1 MAEENDKNSKKA
13 TLNERPNR
21 RFQFTPDLKEY
32 IIKSKISDVEKKFFL
47 PTPENLEIL
56 FDLNG
61 IKNQIYYDKNK
72 YETLF
77 KRENEEEILD
87 LTNIQHIQNS
97 KVLNSVL
104 FFLGAINSENDIYA
118 FDDEDEEDKLR
129 APIAEENYYE
139 NSDSYIQYL
148 QNNLTTLTSDIAFID
163 FNEVI
168 KSLEEVG
175 IRIISEDNNTLYKQ
189 IKDHVMSTQEN
200 KIMVLI
206 TPSNNFYVKTDKSSI
221 NGVNYDLKINNI
233 TKLFLNNAF
242 ITEFIKKI
250 VNHPRCYF
258 GLLSSMITKNLKTAN
273 SGMKTQFYKIYPE
286 KCSLI
291 DQKSHDREDVGK
303 KGVIPKFYRNLNL
316 IMSHVKT
323 KDKLYCFN
331 ETNIL
336 IIDSKDYKIS
346 ENTRNNTINA
356 SVVNEEILRMP
367 QDKKNEEMKKRN
379 KKLIEYVQ
387 ELLEKCPNDVRD
399 YISLHPFEPFKSPE
413 PTTSTEPSKKFNN

>member
-1 MAEENDKNSKKA
+1 MAEEADKNMQKT
-13 TLNERPNR
+13 TLNERPNK

-32 IIKSKISDVEKKFFL
+32 IIKSKISDAEKKFFL

-56 FDLNG
+56 FNLNG
-61 IKNQIYYDKNK
+61 IKNQIFYDKK
-72 YETLF
+72 IYETFF
-77 KRENEEEILD
+77 KNEDEEEILD

-97 KVLNSVL
+97 KILNSIL

-129 APIAEENYYE
+129 APIPEENFYE
-139 NSDSYIQYL
+139 NSDNYIQYL
-148 QNNLTTLTSDIAFID
+148 QNNLSTLTRDIAFID
-163 FNEVI
+163 FQEVI
-168 KSLEEVG
+168 KSLEEIG
-175 IRIISEDNNTLYKQ
+175 IKIIVNENNTLFKQ
-189 IKDHVMSTQEN
+189 IKDHVMSTPEN

-206 TPSNNFYVKTDKSSI
+206 TPSNNFYVKTEKSAI

-233 TKLFLNNAF
+233 TKLFLNNEF
-242 ITEFIKKI
+242 ISEFIKKI
-250 VNHPRCYF
+250 ANHPRCYF
-258 GLLSSMITKNLKTAN
+258 GLLSSMIKKNLKTAN

-291 DQKSHDREDVGK
+291 DQKSHDGEDIGK
-303 KGVIPKFYRNLNL
+303 KGVIPKFYRNLNM
-316 IMSHVKT
+316 IMSHVKN
-323 KDKLYCFN
+323 KDKMYCFN

-346 ENTRNNTINA
+346 DNTRNNTINA

-367 QDKKNEEMKKRN
+367 QEKKMEEMRKRN

-399 YISLHPFEPFKSPE
+399 YISLHPFEPFKSPV
-413 PTTSTEPSKKFNN
+413 PNVTSEPSK